1 MHRYGPMYG
10 PDVPPGPETIG
21 WMARQRMRS
30 FEMTEIGARGLM
42 PRPTY
47 ARYGDCPSGA

>member
-30 FEMTEIGARGLM
+30 FETTEIGARGLTACLVDGT
-42 PRPTY
+42 PR
-47 ARYGDCPSGA
+47 G